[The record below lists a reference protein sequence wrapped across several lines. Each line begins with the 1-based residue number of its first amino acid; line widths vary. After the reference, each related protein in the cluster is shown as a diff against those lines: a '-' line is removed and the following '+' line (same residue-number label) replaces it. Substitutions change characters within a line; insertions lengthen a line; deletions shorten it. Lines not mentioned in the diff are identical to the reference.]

1 MISCARR
8 VAALLAELLR
18 LLPTCEGI
26 IRQKQYYLYFD
37 VQVRSYH
44 VVHGAAQLK
53 EYYQSIEETDVNKLT
68 SALSVQAT

>member
-1 MISCARR
+1 MISCTRR

-26 IRQKQYYLYFD
+26 IRQKQYYLCID
-37 VQVRSYH
+37 VQVRSYQYTKLLSSRNI
-44 VVHGAAQLK
+44 VETDVK
-53 EYYQSIEETDVNKLT
+53 TDVNKLT